1 MWQYWEWVMVI
12 VEMYVHMM
20 LFKDFLFSLLSPE
33 FEFSDVTDETS
44 QIDDWLI
51 SQSTQDTCNSLD
63 NLLFAVFMFLNA

>member
-1 MWQYWEWVMVI
+1 MVI

-44 QIDDWLI
+44 QIDD
-51 SQSTQDTCNSLD
+51 
-63 NLLFAVFMFLNA
+63 